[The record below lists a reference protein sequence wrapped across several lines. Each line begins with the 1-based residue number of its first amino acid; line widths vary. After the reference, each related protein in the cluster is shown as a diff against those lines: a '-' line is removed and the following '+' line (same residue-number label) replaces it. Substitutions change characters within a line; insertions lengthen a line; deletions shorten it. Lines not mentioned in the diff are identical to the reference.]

1 MRSNSRRSTIWVV
14 MACAAM
20 PVLATG
26 CGDGGF
32 RPLYA
37 SPAVVGTDV
46 NQKLAEL
53 DIAPI
58 PGRVGQRLRNELIYQ
73 STGGDLPAAPV
84 YRLNVVIRESI
95 TATLVRVDGDSL
107 GSTYNLDASFTLIRI
122 SDKAIMLEGKSYG
135 RAPFQRFDSVFA
147 NVRARKDAED
157 RAAQIIGDEL
167 KSRLAAFLSGAA

>member
-1 MRSNSRRSTIWVV
+1 MP
-14 MACAAM
+14 MLAA
-20 PVLATG
+20 G

-37 SPAVVGTDV
+37 SPTIVGTDV
-46 NQKLAEL
+46 NDKLAQI

-58 PGRVGQRLRNELIYQ
+58 PGRVGQRLRNELIFQ
-73 STGGDLPAAPV
+73 STGGDLQLEPA
-84 YRLNVVIRESI
+84 YRLNIVIRESI

-107 GSTYNLDASFTLIRI
+107 GSTYNLDASFKLIRM
-122 SDKAIMLEGKSYG
+122 SDNAVILEGKSFG

-147 NVRARKDAED
+147 NVRARHDAEN
-157 RAAQIIGDEL
+157 RAARTIGDEL